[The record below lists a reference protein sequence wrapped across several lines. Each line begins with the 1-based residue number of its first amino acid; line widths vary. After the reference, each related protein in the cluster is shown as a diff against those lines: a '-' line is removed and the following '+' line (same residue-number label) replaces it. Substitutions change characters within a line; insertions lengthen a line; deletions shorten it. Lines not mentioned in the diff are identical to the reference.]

1 MDYHVFLQPEVVFE
15 DDRRLRPADLA
26 IKETT
31 EKLYGDDRVEIM
43 KRARARF
50 PALFAVRGLPFTD
63 VATIAESAG
72 RDQLYL
78 DYCHLT
84 PSGAQAV
91 AERMLP
97 VVLAKVL
104 AHLRP
109 GPAVPGSVASGP
121 A

>member
-1 MDYHVFLQPEVVFE
+1 VFLQPEVVFE
-15 DDRRLRPADLA
+15 DERRLRPADLA

-31 EKLYGDDRVEIM
+31 EKLYGNDRVEIM

-50 PALFAVRGLPFTD
+50 PALFAHRGRPYTD

-72 RDQLYL
+72 ERGQLYL
-78 DYCHLT
+78 EYCHLT

-91 AERMLP
+91 AAGMLP
-97 VVLAKVL
+97 VVLAIVL

-109 GPAVPGSVASGP
+109 GPTVPGSVASGP